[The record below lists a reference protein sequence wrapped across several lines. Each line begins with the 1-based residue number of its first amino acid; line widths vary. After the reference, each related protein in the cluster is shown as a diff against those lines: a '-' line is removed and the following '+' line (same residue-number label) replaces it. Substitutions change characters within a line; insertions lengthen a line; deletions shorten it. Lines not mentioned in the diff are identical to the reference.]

1 MHALPWKN
9 EKPNVFYCN
18 TISAISELKVPH
30 IITSN
35 QAFFAWLPS
44 YPHRTQLQL
53 CDTQTRGFWCHISLY
68 YLRYTQES
76 LSTLS
81 REGVNLQENLRP
93 RFNIKSWRIWNS
105 RLAHIPGRREWILW
119 LKTWEYTRWVNLTQ
133 FYRRPSIVSDFLIC
147 TWVLFMF
154 EFLNML
160 IAVLS
165 PCPFTTLHRETC
177 KIVYDMISGIQVFTF
192 VVSNRSNVKQ
202 HWVRANI
209 LRFWN

>member
-35 QAFFAWLPS
+35 QGFFSWLPS
-44 YPHRTQLQL
+44 ISHRTQLQQ
-53 CDTQTRGFWCHISLY
+53 CDTQTRGFWWHLNLY
-68 YLRYTQES
+68 YLRYQQS
-76 LSTLS
+76 LFTLS
-81 REGVNLQENLRP
+81 RKGVNLQDNPHQDLTLRVD
-93 RFNIKSWRIWNS
+93 IWRIWNS

-119 LKTWEYTRWVNLTQ
+119 LKTWEYTRWVNLTP
-133 FYRRPSIVSDFLIC
+133 FYRRPSIVLDFLIC
-147 TWVLFMF
+147 TLGLFMF

-165 PCPFTTLHRETC
+165 PCPFTTLQRETC
-177 KIVYDMISGIQVFTF
+177 KIACNMLSRTGKSSRY
-192 VVSNRSNVKQ
+192 
-202 HWVRANI
+202 
-209 LRFWN
+209 LRGSK